1 MRVGL
6 PRERAD
12 GHYARARADGAA
24 DAAAA
29 PTAGERR
36 APAAR
41 HPLLNLRASR
51 SWRQCQCGPL
61 SARRRGMR
69 VHSHSQTRRLV
80 GGSCWGVAAPS
91 RKFLQS
97 GAEELLAILGRWHTR
112 ISATRH
118 STASADRMYFIT
130 CVIPL
135 SHSSAPLH
143 LMLSPPRPPTN
154 RPIAG
159 PAYYSAPVVAEA
171 TGRVDVWNVT
181 SKLVKPRSQRRCSR
195 RRMGTEG

>member
-1 MRVGL
+1 MLCRALRAGLAGARLSTAIYMRVGL

-41 HPLLNLRASR
+41 HPLLNLRTSR

-130 CVIPL
+130 
-135 SHSSAPLH
+135 S
-143 LMLSPPRPPTN
+143 TKN
-154 RPIAG
+154 G
-159 PAYYSAPVVAEA
+159 VVEGGEA
-171 TGRVDVWNVT
+171 
-181 SKLVKPRSQRRCSR
+181 LQRR
-195 RRMGTEG
+195 